1 MFAHTSTTKSRTNTK
16 TGSRTTG
23 RTICFDI
30 WTMHPR
36 SNSAGFR
43 LKWDVVRKCHNVAKK
58 RTTTKNS
65 NFSATIQNFCNA
77 IFHRAVSALYFIEV
91 VVFLMVRSFQLHHVC
106 IALCGTELAVYL
118 QMKIVPRKN
127 SNWVRV

>member
-1 MFAHTSTTKSRTNTK
+1 MAVQVTRCRGGAHCD
-16 TGSRTTG
+16 SRTTG

-36 SNSAGFR
+36 SNSTGFR

-65 NFSATIQNFCNA
+65 NFSATTQNFCNA
-77 IFHRAVSALYFIEV
+77 IFHRGQSLYFIEV
-91 VVFLMVRSFQLHHVC
+91 VVFLCGTFFLAAPCMS
-106 IALCGTELAVYL
+106 ALCGTELAVYL